1 MKNLNL
7 LMEGR
12 KARCFAH
19 PQACSSPRARH
30 RGAGVNARAHPIK
43 SPRTPLT
50 PRSPRSPGSPGV
62 AVMAPFDI
70 TLRSLQLNATPS
82 SEVQSSNAGLGET
95 TLFEK
100 AGISPEY
107 FADAGNKAHWDA
119 LATVLSEKLDID
131 VDSPRIQHYY
141 LPVYLWIKQKLRDHS
156 GSSSPL
162 CVGLSAPQGC
172 GKTTLVTAFEELFES
187 EGLVC
192 VSMSLDDFYLTRREQ
207 VALAEGHASNDLL
220 QVRGNAGT
228 HDVPLAMKLISEVKS
243 GGGSGELRV
252 PCYDKTAFEGKGDR
266 HDESKWRTYDTA
278 KVDIVLYEG
287 WMQGFTSVEDDEGLD
302 EIHSGIGEVNEI
314 LRGYDDMWALMDVW
328 LVIQVK
334 QLDCIYEWRLQAEK
348 AMKEKFGQDKGMSDD
363 EVKAF
368 VDKYIPAYKAYLPQ
382 LYDSDKHVQNLG
394 CGSKE
399 DVFMFEVDSTRSP
412 VG

>member
-1 MKNLNL
+1 M
-7 LMEGR
+7 
-12 KARCFAH
+12 F
-19 PQACSSPRARH
+19 
-30 RGAGVNARAHPIK
+30 
-43 SPRTPLT
+43 
-50 PRSPRSPGSPGV
+50 
-62 AVMAPFDI
+62 
-70 TLRSLQLNATPS
+70 
-82 SEVQSSNAGLGET
+82 
-95 TLFEK
+95 
-100 AGISPEY
+100 
-107 FADAGNKAHWDA
+107 
-119 LATVLSEKLDID
+119 
-131 VDSPRIQHYY
+131 
-141 LPVYLWIKQKLRDHS
+141 HS
-156 GSSSPL
+156 
-162 CVGLSAPQGC
+162 CV
-172 GKTTLVTAFEELFES
+172 
-187 EGLVC
+187 
-192 VSMSLDDFYLTRREQ
+192 
-207 VALAEGHASNDLL
+207 
-220 QVRGNAGT
+220 
-228 HDVPLAMKLISEVKS
+228 VKS

-252 PCYDKTAFEGKGDR
+252 PCHDKTAFEGKGDR

-314 LRGYDDMWALMDVW
+314 LRGYDDMWALMDAW

-394 CGSKE
+394 CGSKD